1 MTSALPLTDN
11 IYFAPLLPWQ
21 NELWSQLTKRVLMP
35 QQSLPHALLAA
46 GMQGMGKRAFVWRL
60 VAWLLCR
67 EREHNPLSACGICE
81 SCQWLRSG
89 THPS

>member
-1 MTSALPLTDN
+1 MSDMTDATSMTDS

-21 NELWSQLTKRVLMP
+21 QHLWTQLTNRVLTP
-35 QQSLPHALLAA
+35 PQSLPHALLAA

-67 EREHNPLSACGICE
+67 ERS
-81 SCQWLRSG
+81 S
-89 THPS
+89 HPFAPAAIAKAVNG